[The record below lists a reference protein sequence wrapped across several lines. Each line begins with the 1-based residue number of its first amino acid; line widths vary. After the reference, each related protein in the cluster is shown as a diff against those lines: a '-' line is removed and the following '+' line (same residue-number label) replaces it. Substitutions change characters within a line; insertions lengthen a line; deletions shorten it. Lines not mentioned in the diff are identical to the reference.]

1 MKVKRYRIRSKSRF
15 FLFIT
20 VTLALL
26 AIIIVS
32 IVTST
37 GAYSIQ
43 STHETEHYW
52 VKKGDTLW
60 DIAKEFSPKGYDI
73 RKMIYQIK
81 EENNMD
87 TSMIYEGA
95 KLQIPLLASK

>member
-1 MKVKRYRIRSKSRF
+1 MKVKRYRIISKSRF

-20 VTLALL
+20 ITLALL

-43 STHETEHYW
+43 STYETEHYW

-60 DIAKEFSPKGYDI
+60 SIAKDFSPEGYDI
-73 RKMIYQIK
+73 RKMIYQIR
-81 EENNMD
+81 EENDLD
-87 TSMIYEGA
+87 TAMIYEGA
-95 KLQIPLLASK
+95 KLEIPLLARK